1 MKKYDEDRIS
11 QLKTIAKCK
20 VISNFCEEKQDL
32 LDLKANSMKQMII
45 SSGVALLSSVGVA
58 GSIIAGDPAVGLL
71 SVATGAGAF
80 FGLKSGKTTYDQ
92 CDDNI
97 EKMTDRLTKTLN
109 MIENLE
115 QVYPADLSG
124 DMLEYYFDRQSYY
137 RNQVSG
143 DQSETGDQ
151 QSEQQSI
158 IDDHANSDVDM
169 ANTCEYN
176 SVTNKSAEDKT
187 GDTTADETQEAD
199 MNMDR

>member
-58 GSIIAGDPAVGLL
+58 GSIVAGEPTVGLL
-71 SVATGAGAF
+71 SIATGAGAF
-80 FGLKSGKTTYDQ
+80 FGLKSGRETYDQ
-92 CDDNI
+92 CDNNI
-97 EKMTDRLTKTLN
+97 EKMTERLTKTLN

-143 DQSETGDQ
+143 DQSETSDQ
-151 QSEQQSI
+151 QSEQQPI
-158 IDDHANSDVDM
+158 IEDQANSDVDM
-169 ANTCEYN
+169 ASTCEYN
-176 SVTNKSAEDKT
+176 PVTDKDVVDRT
-187 GDTTADETQEAD
+187 NDTTADVTQEVD
-199 MNMDR
+199 MDMDR